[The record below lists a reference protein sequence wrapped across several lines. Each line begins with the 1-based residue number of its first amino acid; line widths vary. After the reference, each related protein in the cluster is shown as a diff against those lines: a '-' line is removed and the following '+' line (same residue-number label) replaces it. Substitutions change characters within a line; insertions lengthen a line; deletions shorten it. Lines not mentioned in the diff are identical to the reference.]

1 MNMRKITF
9 AAALLAGAL
18 STGAAQARG
27 AVDVQWQ
34 VTIGSPQVHL
44 PGGAVVLLPPLPLPR
59 AVVAPRR
66 DISYP
71 APQRRDAD
79 RDGIPNRYDP
89 VYNPRW
95 DVDGD
100 GIPNRYDRYPRGGHP
115 GYGQRD
121 WRDDRRDDR
130 REWRDD
136 RRDDRKDWRDD
147 RRGHG
152 GRHD

>member
-18 STGAAQARG
+18 TASAAQARG

-34 VTIGSPQVHL
+34 VTIGSPQGYL
-44 PGGAVVLLPPLPLPR
+44 PGGGVVLLPPAPLPR
-59 AVVAPRR
+59 VAVAPRR
-66 DISYP
+66 EVVYVEP
-71 APQRRDAD
+71 RYGDAD
-79 RDGIPNRYDP
+79 RDGIPNRYDR

-95 DVDGD
+95 DIDGD
-100 GIPNRYDRYPRGGHP
+100 GIPNRYDRTPRGGHP
-115 GYGQRD
+115 GYGYPVYGHRD
-121 WRDDRRDDR
+121 WREDR
-130 REWRDD
+130 RE
-136 RRDDRKDWRDD
+136 DRKDWRDN